1 MPAGMVL
8 AVVAGALV
16 IAMFVNADA
25 TARKA
30 AAPRGGEANYSWRQ
44 TIATGIASFSDFWR
58 FTAPRQA
65 IDEALGKQT
74 GVRAGDRGE
83 VEQLAAENAA
93 PQGETTADLTP
104 RLRTPAPGQPLKM
117 WVGGDSVSADLA
129 VSLESIGSKSEL
141 FTVRRDARAATGL
154 TRPDFF
160 DWPTHLARDVI
171 PSEQPDVVV
180 FMVGPND
187 SQNIPLDGGRRGY
200 AIGTPEWEQEYRL
213 RVAGTMDAL
222 RSRNNDRLVIW
233 VGAPQPGPGTKLK
246 AQDTIN
252 WIVATE
258 AAKRP
263 WVRYFDTWGFMSNP
277 DGSYAARLVNADGQE
292 YQMRQKDDIHFAIGG
307 ANRLAWGVW
316 GALGQK
322 ADLSQSQVQPDPAQ
336 SAPPEAT
343 ERPEVPQPPPG

>member
-8 AVVAGALV
+8 AVLAGAMV

-44 TIATGIASFSDFWR
+44 TIATGIANFSDFWH
-58 FTAPRQA
+58 FTAPRRA
-65 IDEALGKQT
+65 IDEAFGKQT
-74 GVRAGDRGE
+74 GARPGDRGN
-83 VEQLAAENAA
+83 VEQLAAENNVQA
-93 PQGETTADLTP
+93 GETTVDLTP
-104 RLRTPAPGQPLKM
+104 RLRVPTPGQPLKM
-117 WVGGDSVSADLA
+117 WVGGDSVSADLG
-129 VSLESIGSKSEL
+129 VSLEEIGTKSKL
-141 FTVRRDARAATGL
+141 FTVRRDSRAATGL

-171 PSEQPDVVV
+171 PGEQPDVVV
-180 FMVGPND
+180 FMIGPND
-187 SQNIPLDGGRRGY
+187 SQNIPLDGGKRGY

-213 RVAGTMDAL
+213 RVGGTMDAL

-233 VGAPQPGPGTKLK
+233 VGAPQPGPNTKLK

-263 WVRYFDTWGFMSNP
+263 WVRYYDSWAMLDAP
-277 DGSYAARLVNADGQE
+277 DGSYAARLANADGQE
-292 YQMRQKDDIHFAIGG
+292 YQMRQKDDIHLAIGG

-316 GALGQK
+316 SALGEK
-322 ADLSQSQVQPDPAQ
+322 VDLSQSQVQPDPAE
-336 SAPPEAT
+336 APPADVK
-343 ERPEVPQPPPG
+343 ERPEVPRPG